1 MKVHSRTLTSRMVD
15 PEIITS
21 PVANKV
27 KRWEHAAATAR
38 ARGKFDT
45 ADDRDNGQQ
54 RRYHASASNG
64 EVGTITMHKSSQAL
78 RDSVRTAIADGRC
91 TPSEQEPTNK
101 QEVVIQHLHGDG
113 ESRHGRSGPTSHTIV
128 HPSLSEDSAS
138 FPSYLKSNSEDDN
151 QDLDWMRSQAQRIH
165 KLNSVNVPQEI
176 VGDYDKSHI
185 VRTKLVADDE
195 VKPPKKNFLGRIRR
209 LVGPGKPK
217 IYKNPA
223 LVEVQEKAKGTQR
236 RKETPVSK
244 KDTKLLIEPSPLITT
259 STKAASV
266 PKDKIVQK
274 TTASGLHP
282 HYKTKVALQPVP
294 ASMAAKPSVK
304 QSLNN
309 ELLAVF
315 EKRRK
320 VGSIHSGDVFV
331 PTETPSET
339 SVSRKNKQVSQ
350 PSRTMAVPIPIQQEA
365 PEDTPPPSPPPT
377 STKAT
382 TLAST
387 KATTIASTKETT
399 TTAEDIVLASL
410 QEYASNSI
418 VEEEIPPKPVRENE
432 VAVFDNTSNIQEETN
447 GKSSVPSARGNPLT
461 AWLTNKVDALANI
474 GYEQSCSFL
483 DWNGE
488 ETKIAMLEVVTK
500 LTREDATARRPEG
513 RKIPKLKLTKR
524 VLTKEEVRARIMEE
538 KRRRRHE
545 ENRNPG
551 DDYNIVSQSRSDST
565 LSSTKEVKSLT
576 LDSVPMAPPLVATK
590 KKNVGKSSL
599 STFNKQEILSHA
611 KKSAVKKDPPALKA

>member
-1 MKVHSRTLTSRMVD
+1 
-15 PEIITS
+15 
-21 PVANKV
+21 
-27 KRWEHAAATAR
+27 
-38 ARGKFDT
+38 
-45 ADDRDNGQQ
+45 
-54 RRYHASASNG
+54 
-64 EVGTITMHKSSQAL
+64 
-78 RDSVRTAIADGRC
+78 
-91 TPSEQEPTNK
+91 
-101 QEVVIQHLHGDG
+101 
-113 ESRHGRSGPTSHTIV
+113 
-128 HPSLSEDSAS
+128 
-138 FPSYLKSNSEDDN
+138 
-151 QDLDWMRSQAQRIH
+151 
-165 KLNSVNVPQEI
+165 
-176 VGDYDKSHI
+176 
-185 VRTKLVADDE
+185 
-195 VKPPKKNFLGRIRR
+195 
-209 LVGPGKPK
+209 
-217 IYKNPA
+217 
-223 LVEVQEKAKGTQR
+223 
-236 RKETPVSK
+236 
-244 KDTKLLIEPSPLITT
+244 
-259 STKAASV
+259 
-266 PKDKIVQK
+266 
-274 TTASGLHP
+274 
-282 HYKTKVALQPVP
+282 
-294 ASMAAKPSVK
+294 
-304 QSLNN
+304 
-309 ELLAVF
+309 
-315 EKRRK
+315 
-320 VGSIHSGDVFV
+320 
-331 PTETPSET
+331 
-339 SVSRKNKQVSQ
+339 
-350 PSRTMAVPIPIQQEA
+350 MAVPIPIQQEA
-365 PEDTPPPSPPPT
+365 PEDIPPPSPPPT

-387 KATTIASTKETT
+387 KATSLASTKETT

-418 VEEEIPPKPVRENE
+418 VEEEIPKPVRESE
-432 VAVFDNTSNIQEETN
+432 VAVFDNTSNIEEEKDV
-447 GKSSVPSARGNPLT
+447 KSSAPSARGNPLT

-611 KKSAVKKDPPALKA
+611 KKSTVKKDPPALKA